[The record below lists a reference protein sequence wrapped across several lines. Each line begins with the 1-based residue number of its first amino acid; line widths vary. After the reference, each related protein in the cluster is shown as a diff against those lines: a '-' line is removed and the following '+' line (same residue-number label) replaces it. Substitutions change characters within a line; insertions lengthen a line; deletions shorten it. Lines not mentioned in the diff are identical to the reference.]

1 MNSNL
6 QLSTT
11 TIPDKGS
18 KIPMFLMPYAC
29 AHKELLWATM
39 LVFLCCVYLRSEEFD
54 VNILVNHMIAL
65 LARPRMK
72 WPVSEMSIVFQ
83 TSKEIQL

>member
-1 MNSNL
+1 
-6 QLSTT
+6 
-11 TIPDKGS
+11 
-18 KIPMFLMPYAC
+18 
-29 AHKELLWATM
+29 M

>member
-1 MNSNL
+1 
-6 QLSTT
+6 
-11 TIPDKGS
+11 
-18 KIPMFLMPYAC
+18 
-29 AHKELLWATM
+29 M

-72 WPVSEMSIVFQ
+72 WPVSEDVNCILNKQRNSAVTLI
-83 TSKEIQL
+83 